1 MTAAS
6 IGQAA
11 PGIRWRLRW
20 IRWLVAIAALAPI
33 WLVPRDV
40 WDGVIGAYG
49 MARHDFS
56 GIYHWLIPSNW
67 GLVYLM
73 LRGIEFLET
82 ASAIPAWVWVKLL
95 LSASVIGLAREAR
108 LLCSRVFQWDE
119 RDARFAELAALSFPC
134 WYVLYGS
141 TFIYLVFIWCVFAGH
156 RLLHEA
162 TGPMGRAAGFLLLLL
177 SFQVNSNFV
186 MVFALEGVRWLYR
199 PRARE
204 WAWGRSALVLGAAA
218 AVYLSLRLIWT
229 PSGPYQGYNDLV
241 WPFSAAGVVSW
252 IRAAAMAATWIPLLL
267 LPAAVAWLAGRGPNR
282 PVPPA
287 GAGGARSETAA
298 LALLLAGALFAY
310 LAVGKGAPLFI
321 IQLPQ
326 GWLGTSTHLGKAA
339 ADWIYTAA
347 DGWSMRNAFLLS
359 VPGAIALVW
368 LVRRVLASSNRG
380 EGAWRAALLAT
391 LLVNFA
397 FLAQGHATKLAR
409 FSQEQSIVRGLRQQ
423 PAPPGGTVDLQLAQ
437 PVGWSAWTYEA
448 NYLFWLAYGRAEWA
462 GALFGPDDLSRRAA
476 LQDRRDALASP
487 LPKSHYLM
495 DGMPAR
501 RCHTSYLIHWP
512 ATLEAAAIAY
522 ERLGLRGVPAAR
534 VIARESQC
542 TQP

>member
-1 MTAAS
+1 MTAVS

-11 PGIRWRLRW
+11 ARTRWRSRW
-20 IRWLVAIAALAPI
+20 LRWLVAIAALGPI

-49 MARHDFS
+49 IARHDFS

-73 LRGIEFLET
+73 LRGIELLEA
-82 ASAIPAWVWVKLL
+82 ASALPAWVWVKVLL
-95 LSASVIGLAREAR
+95 CASVIGLAREAR
-108 LLCSRVFQWDE
+108 LLCIRVLNWDE

-134 WYVLYGS
+134 WYILYGS
-141 TFIYLVFIWCVFAGH
+141 TFLYLVFIWCVFAGH
-156 RLLHEA
+156 RLLHEG
-162 TGPMGRAAGFLLLLL
+162 GPVRRAAGFLLVLL

-186 MVFALEGVRWLYR
+186 MVFALEGMRWLYR
-199 PRARE
+199 ERAGK
-204 WAWGRSALVLGAAA
+204 WAWGRSALVLGSAV

-241 WPFSAAGVVSW
+241 WPFSIAGAVSW
-252 IRAAAMAATWIPLLL
+252 IRAAAMAATWVPLLVF
-267 LPAAVAWLAGRGPNR
+267 PAAVAWLASPGPGR
-282 PVPPA
+282 PVPPTAA
-287 GAGGARSETAA
+287 GLARREAAA
-298 LALLLAGALFAY
+298 LALLMAGALFAY

-321 IQLPQ
+321 LQLPQ
-326 GWLGTSTHLGKAA
+326 GWLGTGTHLGKAA
-339 ADWIYTAA
+339 AGWIYTTA

-359 VPGAIALVW
+359 VPAGIALAW
-368 LVRRVLASSNRG
+368 LVRGVLARSSRV
-380 EGAWRAALLAT
+380 EGAWRAALLAM

-397 FLAQGHATKLAR
+397 LLAQGHATKLAR
-409 FSQEQSIVRGLRQQ
+409 FSQEQSLVRGLQQQ
-423 PAPPGGTVDLQLAQ
+423 PPPPGGTVDLQLAQ

-462 GALFGPDDLSRRAA
+462 VALFGPDDLSRRAA
-476 LQDRRDALASP
+476 LQDRRDALESA

-495 DGMPAR
+495 DGLPVR

-512 ATLEAAAIAY
+512 AALEPAAVVY
-522 ERLGLRGVPAAR
+522 ERLGWRAVPPAR

-542 TQP
+542 AQP